1 MSTRPCR
8 FFLAGTCRN
17 GTDCRFYHEGF
28 SAIPRN
34 VLTGDSGMSI
44 STTAQRNGTTTTT
57 TAPAATADS
66 GRSTSGN
73 SPTSPLSASS
83 SSASAAQTPT
93 SASSSSASSSNMRPA
108 YAASRPCNWYMA
120 GYCLRGDSC
129 WFSHD
134 RAVIEGRSRGNDSGT
149 EDGAT
154 TSPGE
159 ANGEL
164 TSSTADATT
173 ASAHNNNNNNDE
185 GDSEDHKCAI
195 CFEVPS
201 TFGLLVSC
209 NHAFCLT
216 CIRTWRAKNIEQDIR
231 SSEQD
236 RPSVTKACPNCR
248 TQSLFV
254 VPSSYF
260 PSNPEQK
267 EAIIQNYKVVSAR
280 RPCKYF
286 KESGECHWCPFGD
299 DCFFAHLDARGQ
311 PCKVNLQSNP
321 RLNRRRDRYGFGG
334 GRGSG
339 RNFLPRHRGLE
350 GFSGYIGNYGDER
363 YRSAV
368 RQRAHREMMEDLAF
382 IQMSTSNVAHNHLE
396 QIQGLLLQI
405 TGAFEDYVPGG
416 LRDVDPEDYYD
427 EDDDDENE
435 EDCEDEDDF
444 EDEDEDEVD
453 DDDDADSETT
463 LERDEREAYEEFGD
477 DLYFQTHFLSPSPS
491 ITVPRSNAAAASDP
505 MSDYDID
512 AYHDRVWAEYEDYY

>member
-66 GRSTSGN
+66 GRSTSGT

-93 SASSSSASSSNMRPA
+93 STSSSSASSSNTRPA

-134 RAVIEGRSRGNDSGT
+134 RAVIEGRSRGNDGGA

-164 TSSTADATT
+164 TSSTADETT

-201 TFGLLVSC
+201 TFGLL
-209 NHAFCLT
+209 
-216 CIRTWRAKNIEQDIR
+216 
-231 SSEQD
+231 EQD

-286 KESGECHWCPFGD
+286 KESGERHWCPFGD

-321 RLNRRRDRYGFGG
+321 RLIRRRDRYGFGG
-334 GRGSG
+334 GGGSG

-350 GFSGYIGNYGDER
+350 GFSGYIGNFGDER
-363 YRSAV
+363 YRSA
-368 RQRAHREMMEDLAF
+368 
-382 IQMSTSNVAHNHLE
+382 
-396 QIQGLLLQI
+396 IQGLLLQI

-491 ITVPRSNAAAASDP
+491 ITVPRTNAAAASDP

>member
-1 MSTRPCR
+1 MSARPCM

-28 SAIPRN
+28 SGIPHN
-34 VLTGDSGMSI
+34 VLAGDPGMST
-44 STTAQRNGTTTTT
+44 STTAQLNGTTTTT
-57 TAPAATADS
+57 SAPAAVG
-66 GRSTSGN
+66 GRSNSRT

-83 SSASAAQTPT
+83 NASAAQTPT
-93 SASSSSASSSNMRPA
+93 SSSSSASSSNTRPT

-120 GYCLRGDSC
+120 GYCFRGDNC

-134 RAVIEGRSRGNDSGT
+134 RAVIEGRSQGNGGGA
-149 EDGAT
+149 EDGIT

-173 ASAHNNNNNNDE
+173 ASARNNNNSGEDDN
-185 GDSEDHKCAI
+185 EDHKCAI
-195 CFEVPS
+195 CLEVPS

-236 RPSVTKACPNCR
+236 RTSVTKACPNCR
-248 TQSLFV
+248 TQSLFI

-260 PSNPEQK
+260 PSTPEQK

-286 KESGECHWCPFGD
+286 KESGERHWCPFGD

-311 PCKVNLQSNP
+311 PCKVNLLSNP
-321 RLNRRRDRYGFGG
+321 RLNRRRDRYGIGGSRSLFHRGRGFEGFGG
-334 GRGSG
+334 YSD
-339 RNFLPRHRGLE
+339 
-350 GFSGYIGNYGDER
+350 NYGNER
-363 YRSAV
+363 YRSVA
-368 RQRAHREMMEDLAF
+368 RQRVHREMMEDLAF
-382 IQMSTSNVAHNHLE
+382 IQTSTSNVTHNHLE
-396 QIQGLLLQI
+396 QIQGLLVRLARLGVNDLNFNPHDHTQVRAI
-405 TGAFEDYVPGG
+405 TEAFEEYVPDG
-416 LRDVDPEDYYD
+416 LLEVDPESHYD
-427 EDDDDENE
+427 EDDDDG
-435 EDCEDEDDF
+435 DYEDEDNF
-444 EDEDEDEVD
+444 EDEDVDVDEDED
-453 DDDDADSETT
+453 IDSETT

-477 DLYFQTHFLSPSPS
+477 DLYFQTYFLS
-491 ITVPRSNAAAASDP
+491 SNTAAASDP
-505 MSDYDID
+505 VSDYDID
-512 AYHDRVWAEYEDYY
+512 AYHDSVWAEHEGYY